1 VQTSRPPRVIPD
13 EIVGG
18 RYRIIAEL
26 GRGGMSVVYRAEDCL
41 LHQDVALKLL
51 RLSEEDPRNLL
62 YLQQEFRAMARLRH
76 PRLVQVFDFG
86 VLDTGASYFTMELLA
101 GADLSSFRELPLV
114 SIFHVLLSIADA
126 LGFMHARGYVHRDVK
141 PSNVRV
147 LPTEPGR
154 PLEVKLMDC
163 GLTERLERE
172 DNNVA
177 GTLAYLAPEA
187 WLGSRMGVRGDLYAL
202 GVLAYEIT
210 AGQLPFDT
218 STGVRLLKA
227 KTERPRDLR
236 ELRADVPAEYAR
248 LVRDLLMPE
257 PASRPASAIEVAAR
271 LSEFADIDFHPDPTV
286 YLRTPALVG
295 RNRELDKLRDAIT
308 KACSGKPTPTIVVGP
323 AGAGKTRLLDEVLLE
338 MGLKGAVIA
347 RATGRGFAGR
357 PYEVLQELIAPL
369 VHLPAAEAVL
379 ARLGG
384 KRALVPV
391 GDDSAE
397 QDERHADPVEARRSL
412 QNSFATFVDGIS
424 KHRKVILAID
434 DIHLADA
441 ASLDVLAGL
450 MSAGIYGNIA
460 IVATERAGEP
470 ISASLLHLRANS
482 RLLELERM
490 TSAQISEL
498 IVAALGPATPSS
510 ALVEDLERAS
520 SGNVYFVLEILR
532 SLAARGL
539 IERKRTR
546 VSLPDSLD
554 AVVLPAS
561 LSEALD
567 RRLVTLSPVAFALL
581 QAVAVVGRAIDLEF
595 GRTLVDSTDL
605 EFLDAIDDLRQEE
618 LIQVQDRRLYIHHPR
633 FREVLYQGLSAE
645 NRKVLHRNIAE
656 HIQAYRF
663 DDERDRAAELGYHF
677 AEGGDEIRALEY
689 LVKAGDARYQ
699 GFAYFDAREA
709 YQRAFE
715 LLPGV
720 PWWRRREL
728 ERKLNDRL
736 GRICFYHDHRNG
748 PQYLERARLYHLR
761 YGLLWA
767 IGPMSRL
774 LGAAVAVTIAVAI
787 TALIN
792 VLRLRRRPLHITLER
807 LLDSFAT
814 TTYLSNCYNYAG
826 HSQSALLAAERLVP
840 FVYSRRR
847 MPRVGYLMARVYAL
861 FLMNRFDESAAGC
874 EEALAVIKHDR
885 KTPVSEHDRV
895 HATGGALIT
904 LLWIDLVRGYAGR
917 SRWWRPF
924 EQYIIEHPTALLESW
939 LMEVRVFAAY
949 RRGNL
954 AETEAAWKQF
964 GEKAAQAEVMFVRNK
979 TKVWVGMAYLD
990 VGRTSEAQDMAD
1002 EVIRVAR
1009 SPQNPFVLALGLQL
1023 RAMALHAW
1031 EQLDDAES
1039 CLEEAAQLTQKA
1051 DVATWELYHSI
1062 LLSLGLLMLD
1072 RGNVDRAR
1080 ELAQLVE
1087 SRNATLRLS
1096 HDLHCC
1102 RANRILGRVALA
1114 EGLIEDAVDRLEKA
1128 VSLASEMDDKLER
1141 ARSYHFLSQALSARS
1156 ETQYAERCRLECS
1169 QLLGELGNSYQLR
1182 RLGYISADG
1191 PESGDTVSLL
1201 SRSLEFST
1209 DSDLKSTLRQA
1220 GAPTGSG
1227 ALQPLPNSLLDLSGS
1242 ALRDDTLVAA
1252 SQSEP
1257 HSNKSVQ

>member
-1 VQTSRPPRVIPD
+1 
-13 EIVGG
+13 
-18 RYRIIAEL
+18 
-26 GRGGMSVVYRAEDCL
+26 MSVVYRAEDCL
-41 LHQDVALKLL
+41 LKQDVALKLL
-51 RLSEEDPRNLL
+51 GLSEEDPRNLL

-76 PRLVQVFDFG
+76 PRLVQVFDYG
-86 VLDTGASYFTMELLA
+86 VLDTGASFFTMELLA
-101 GADLSSFRELPLV
+101 GADLSNFRQLPLA
-114 SIFHVLLSIADA
+114 SIFQVLLSIADA

-147 LPTEPGR
+147 LPTAPDQ

-172 DNNVA
+172 PNDVA

-187 WLGSRMGVRGDLYAL
+187 WLGQRMGVRGDLYAL

-236 ELRADVPAEYAR
+236 ELRADVPVEYAR

-257 PASRPASAIEVAAR
+257 PANRPASVIEVAAR
-271 LSEFADIDFHPDPTV
+271 LSEFADIDFHPDPTI
-286 YLRTPALVG
+286 YLRAPALVG
-295 RNRELDKLRDAIT
+295 RSRELDELRDAINQ
-308 KACSGKPTPTIVVGP
+308 ACSGKPNPTIVVGP

-338 MGLKGAVIA
+338 MGLKSAVIA

-357 PYEVLQELIAPL
+357 PYEVLRELIAPL
-369 VHLPAAEAVL
+369 LHLPAAEAVL
-379 ARLGG
+379 SRIGG
-384 KRALVPV
+384 ERALVPTSD
-391 GDDSAE
+391 GWGADES
-397 QDERHADPVEARRSL
+397 ERHADPVAARRSL
-412 QNSFATFVDGIS
+412 QQSFATFLGGIS
-424 KHRKVILAID
+424 KHRRVILAVD
-434 DIHLADA
+434 DIHWADA

-450 MSAGIYGNIA
+450 MGEGVHGNIA

-470 ISASLLHLRANS
+470 ISQSLAHLRANA
-482 RLLELERM
+482 RLLELDRM
-490 TSAQISEL
+490 TSAQIGEL
-498 IVAALGPATPSS
+498 IVAALGPATPSLT
-510 ALVEDLERAS
+510 LVEDLERAS

-532 SLAARGL
+532 SLAARHL

-546 VSLPDSLD
+546 VLLPDSLD
-554 AVVLPAS
+554 AVGLPAS

-567 RRLVTLSPVAFALL
+567 SRLATLSPVALALL
-581 QAVAVVGRAIDLEF
+581 RAVAVVGRAVDLEF
-595 GRTLVDSTDL
+595 GRILVNSTDL
-605 EFLDAIDDLRQEE
+605 EFLDAIDDLRREE
-618 LIQVQDRRLYIHHPR
+618 LIQVQDRRLCIHHPR
-633 FREVLYQGLSAE
+633 LREVLYQGLSTEERQA
-645 NRKVLHRNIAE
+645 LHRNVAE
-656 HIQAYRF
+656 HIQSYQLDA
-663 DDERDRAAELGYHF
+663 ERDRAAELGYHF
-677 AEGGDEIRALEY
+677 AEAGDEVRALEY
-689 LVKAGDARYQ
+689 LVEAGDARYQ

-715 LLPGV
+715 LLPAAA
-720 PWWRRREL
+720 WWSRREL

-736 GRICFYHDHRNG
+736 GRICFYHDHRQG

-774 LGAAVAVTIAVAI
+774 LGATVAVTIAVAV
-787 TALIN
+787 TVLTN
-792 VLRLRRRPLHITLER
+792 VLRLRRRPLHCTLER

-814 TTYLSNCYNYAG
+814 TTYLSNCYNYSG
-826 HSQSALLAAERLVP
+826 HSQSALEAAERLVP

-874 EEALAVIKHDR
+874 EEALAVIKHDK

-917 SRWWRPF
+917 SRWWSPF
-924 EQYIIEHPTALLESW
+924 ERYVMEHPTALLESW
-939 LMEVRVFAAY
+939 LMEVQVFAAY
-949 RRGNL
+949 RQGNL
-954 AETEAAWKQF
+954 AETEAAWRKF
-964 GEKAAQAEVMFVRNK
+964 GEKASQAEVMFVQNK

-1002 EVIRVAR
+1002 EVIRVAS

-1031 EQLDDAES
+1031 EQLDDAEN
-1039 CLEEAAQLTQKA
+1039 CLEQAAQLAQQH
-1051 DVATWELYHSI
+1051 DVAAWELYHSI
-1062 LLSLGLLMLD
+1062 LLSLALLMLD

-1080 ELAQLVE
+1080 ELASLVE
-1087 SRNATLRLS
+1087 ARNASLRLR

-1114 EGLIEDAVDRLEKA
+1114 EGSTDDAVGRLETA

-1141 ARSYHFLSQALSARS
+1141 ARSYHFLAQALSARGD
-1156 ETQYAERCRLECS
+1156 TVNADRCRLECQ
-1169 QLLGELGNSYQLR
+1169 QLLSELGNSYQLR
-1182 RLGYISADG
+1182 RLGYISADS
-1191 PESGDTVSLL
+1191 PESVDGVSLL
-1201 SRSLEFST
+1201 SRSLQFST

-1220 GAPTGSG
+1220 GAAVADSHSTES
-1227 ALQPLPNSLLDLSGS
+1227 LPNSLLDLSES
-1242 ALRDDTLVAA
+1242 ALRDDTLVAF
-1252 SQSEP
+1252 SHNP
-1257 HSNKSVQ
+1257 PLTNKSVR